1 MRLRAQVRCLEYALA
16 NGADVTLNSYGG
28 LNADSSALKTAI
40 GVAEARGQLFVTAAG
55 NDYGVPGLLYLHAC
69 FELNH
74 TSLQGTGSPLHSAQ
88 NESFEPY
95 ASTWLAR
102 RPRRML

>member
-1 MRLRAQVRCLEYALA
+1 MQVEAYPTLPCPDNPNAMRAQVRCLEYALA

-55 NDYGVPGLLYLHAC
+55 NDYGVPGLFSRSCVLRIETY
-69 FELNH
+69 
-74 TSLQGTGSPLHSAQ
+74 
-88 NESFEPY
+88 
-95 ASTWLAR
+95 
-102 RPRRML
+102 